1 MNDTV
6 ILDFNRVSFSY
17 DSVPVLDSVSFH
29 LHRGEFTVLVGTN
42 GAGKTTVLKLIL
54 GLLEPSA
61 GEIRLFGHQPATG
74 RAKTGYVPQFADYD
88 PTFPVTVRGVVRM
101 GRLTP
106 GKRRFSAEDCR
117 AIDRALEHSGV
128 SDLADRPYSAL
139 SGGQRRRVL
148 VARALAAEP
157 ELLILD
163 EPTANMDS
171 ESEARL
177 FETLGYLKKSTTIMI
192 VTHDTGFVSSLTDVV
207 LCVGDRK
214 GRAGTRDIVRHRTEP
229 ATNAPPERFGGS
241 AARVLHN
248 SALPDPGWGE
258 NETGGD
264 R

>member
-1 MNDTV
+1 MTDSV
-6 ILDFNRVSFSY
+6 ILNFDRVSFSY
-17 DSVPVLDSVSFH
+17 DSLPVLDSVSFH

-54 GLLEPSA
+54 GLLDPSA
-61 GEIRLFGHQPATG
+61 GNILLFGNHPTTG

-88 PTFPVTVRGVVRM
+88 PTFPITVRGVVRM

-106 GKRRFSAEDCR
+106 GKHRFSADDYR
-117 AIDRALEHSGV
+117 AIDRAMESGGV
-128 SDLADRPYSAL
+128 SDLADRPYTAL

-177 FETLGYLKKSTTIMI
+177 FETLGKLKKSTTIMI

-214 GRAGTRDIVRHRTEP
+214 GSLGTREIVRHRTEP
-229 ATNAPPERFGGS
+229 ATNAPPERFGGN
-241 AARVLHN
+241 AVRVLHN
-248 SALPDPGWGE
+248 SEMPDTCCQNCWKE
-258 NETGGD
+258 ETT
-264 R
+264 

>member
-1 MNDTV
+1 MSDTV
-6 ILDFNRVSFSY
+6 ILDFDRVSFSY

-106 GKRRFSAEDCR
+106 GKRWFSAEDCR

-248 SALPDPGWGE
+248 SALPDSCCGG
-258 NETGGD
+258 NGTGGD